1 MTTQD
6 RFSRSLEAAR
16 YEVLP
21 LSGVFDQVTSLSPG
35 TCVTITSTESKGID
49 ATLETAEQLARRDLQ
64 PVPHLAARL
73 VRDRAHL
80 EQILDRIDAAGIGE
94 VFVIGGDAAEA
105 GEFGDALSLLRA
117 MEELGRR
124 PNRVGIGGYPE
135 RHASIPDDVLAQAL
149 EDKSRY
155 ADYVVSQICFDAE
168 TTLAWVKDVRE
179 RGLALPIYIGMP
191 GVVDARK
198 LMRISLKIGL
208 GESVRFLRKQSGMVG
223 KLLTRYTP
231 QNIIDELMPYLD
243 DPGHG
248 IAGWHLY
255 TFNEVSKTV
264 EWRQETAR
272 RIGEVPA

>member
-21 LSGVFDQVTSLSPG
+21 LSGVLDQVAPLRPG
-35 TCVTITSTESKGID
+35 TCVTVTSTETKGID
-49 ATLETAEQLARRDLQ
+49 ATLETAEQLARRGLR

-73 VRDRAHL
+73 VRDRSHL
-80 EQILDRIDAAGIGE
+80 QRILDRVDAAGIGE

-105 GEFGDALSLLRA
+105 GDFGDALSLLQA
-117 MEELGRR
+117 MDHLGRR

-135 RHASIPDDVLAQAL
+135 RHASIPDDVLVQAL
-149 EDKSRY
+149 ADKSRH

-168 TTLAWVKDVRE
+168 TTLAWIKEVRE
-179 RGLALPIYIGMP
+179 RGLALPIYVGMP
-191 GVVDARK
+191 GAIDARK

-208 GESVRFLRKQSGMVG
+208 GESMRFLRKQSGMVS

-243 DPGHG
+243 EPEHG

-255 TFNEVSKTV
+255 TFNEVAKTV
-264 EWRQETAR
+264 EWWQETAR

>member
-21 LSGVFDQVTSLSPG
+21 LRGVFDEVAHLSPG
-35 TCVTITSTESKGID
+35 TCVTVTSAQAKGID

-73 VRDRAHL
+73 VRDSPHL
-80 EQILDRIDAAGIGE
+80 ERILDRLAAAGIDE
-94 VFVIGGDAAEA
+94 VFVIGGDAAEC
-105 GEFGDALSLLRA
+105 GEFPDALSLLQA
-117 MEELGRR
+117 MERTGRR
-124 PNRVGIGGYPE
+124 PQRVGIGGYPE

-149 EDKSRY
+149 ADKSRY
-155 ADYVVSQICFDAE
+155 ADYIVSQICFDTE
-168 TTLAWVKDVRE
+168 TILAWVKDLRE
-179 RGLALPIYIGMP
+179 RGLTQPVYVGMP
-191 GVVDARK
+191 GAVDARK

-208 GESVRFLRKQSGMVG
+208 GESMRFLRKQSGVVS

-231 QNIIDELMPYLD
+231 QDIVDGLMPYLD
-243 DPGHG
+243 DPEHG

-255 TFNEVSKTV
+255 TFNEVAKTV
-264 EWRQETAR
+264 EWRQEAAR